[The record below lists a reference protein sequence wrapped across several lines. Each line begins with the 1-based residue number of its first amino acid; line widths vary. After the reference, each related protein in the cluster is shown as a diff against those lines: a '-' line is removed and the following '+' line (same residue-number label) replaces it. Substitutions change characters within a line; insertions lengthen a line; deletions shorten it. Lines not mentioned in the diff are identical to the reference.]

1 MNYTQLKEEIFDFF
15 HTELRA
21 VTFEIQNR
29 DITRN
34 KKATLI
40 NNAVESVK
48 NRVGSLL
55 VTRYPQLNRPK
66 LYMLVQYCY
75 TVMSF
80 EYRNTVWPYEYMAFS
95 RRNGELW
102 ERFCKAAWDH
112 SEKETLYRIR
122 APQFDEVKNN
132 FLHNIASYT
141 STLDQRNRLLAD
153 VNEIFELVGEI
164 NMVEDEMFNL
174 HERNH
179 IIDFKSGFGSNE
191 KGNTLRLLAVGKAY
205 KHWDRNV
212 ELLFLVRQNENNNY
226 LNTIRR
232 SNLWSVFCGDDAYSK
247 IDELTDAGICEVR
260 REAIDFEHDLS
271 PDFWAYLVRE
281 NIHGYLNW

>member
-1 MNYTQLKEEIFDFF
+1 MNYDQLKREIFDYF
-15 HTELRA
+15 HTELRDIT
-21 VTFEIQNR
+21 VQIQGSN
-29 DITRN
+29 ITRN
-34 KKATLI
+34 KKATQI
-40 NNAVESVK
+40 NNAVENVK
-48 NRVGSLL
+48 NRVGNLL
-55 VTRYPQLNRPK
+55 VTKYPQLNRPK

-112 SEKETLYRIR
+112 SEKDSLYRIQ
-122 APQFDEVKNN
+122 APHFNEVKNN
-132 FLHNIASYT
+132 FL
-141 STLDQRNRLLAD
+141 QRIRGYVNDPEQQNQLLTD
-153 VNEIFELVGEI
+153 TNEIFELVGEI

-174 HERNH
+174 HNQNH

-205 KHWDRNV
+205 KHWDQNV
-212 ELLFLVRQNENNNY
+212 NLLFLVRQNENNNY
-226 LNTIRR
+226 LETIRR
-232 SNLWSVFCGDDAYSK
+232 SNLWSVFCGDDAYNK

-260 REAIDFEHDLS
+260 REAVDFENDLS
-271 PDFWAYLVRE
+271 PAFWGYLVRE